1 MKPHLLLGLTL
12 TTAAACGDD
21 GNVTTGLTTET
32 TGTTAE
38 DTSGSPT
45 TNDPDTTTPTTD
57 GPTST
62 TAPTSDTSTDTT
74 AVDPSTTTT
83 TETTQGPTSAPD
95 TDTDTTAGDTGTS
108 TGTSGDTTGTSTGDE
123 TTGTSTGGESTGTTD
138 TGTDDTS
145 TGDALDDEI
154 YDVQNGTIAEGV
166 DVDVQGVIVTAIAT
180 TKSGFFAQEMDGGE
194 FSGVWVFVG
203 AMGPDISGLAV
214 GDEVDVTGVTQEFN
228 GLTELNA
235 SAGTVME
242 TGVSGVVIDPELL
255 PIATFTDPVLA
266 EPWEGVHVAVAGA
279 PLTVSQVLPGD
290 EFQLSDGDTAV
301 VDNLAYSVPM
311 APVDFPSF
319 GVDASFTQV
328 AGPLNYSAN
337 TFKIVPRGKADLQ
350 GYMPPLNPK
359 LGVEDLV
366 AGDLVVTE
374 VMYNPTCAGDNCEWI
389 EIFNNTAQQV
399 DLNGLVI
406 QDSLQQANQQ
416 GKVNVSVLVDPGA
429 YAVLGKTTMVNWPYP
444 NPPAA
449 FYGANPALNNSG
461 GDQVFLKN
469 STITID
475 KSAAYTTVMGDQGL
489 SWKLAP
495 TKVNAVDNDVAAN
508 WCYSADVFYMA
519 EKGSPGVANE
529 AACTPL
535 P

>member
-12 TTAAACGDD
+12 TTVAACGDD

-83 TETTQGPTSAPD
+83 TETTQGPTSTPD

-138 TGTDDTS
+138 TGTDTS
-145 TGDALDDEI
+145 TGDVLDDEI

-214 GDEVDVTGVTQEFN
+214 GDEVNVTGVTQEFN

-242 TGVSGVVIDPELL
+242 TGVSGVVIDPALL

-290 EFQLSDGDTAV
+290 EFQLSDGGTAV

-311 APVDFPSF
+311 APVDFPTF

-337 TFKIVPRGKADLQ
+337 TFKIVPRGKDDLQ

-374 VMYNPTCAGDNCEWI
+374 VMYNPTCANDNCEWI

-489 SWKLAP
+489 SWKLDP
-495 TKVNAVDNDVAAN
+495 TKVNAADNDVAAN